1 MLTLKRPFLN
11 QPPQP
16 YSIQPSTYAACSMH
30 ACLLNL
36 IIDLQLKLNDAKI

>member
-16 YSIQPSTYAACSMH
+16 YTIQPSTYAACSVH
-30 ACLLNL
+30 ACLLSL
-36 IIDLQLKLNDAKI
+36 ISDLQLKLNDPKI

>member
-16 YSIQPSTYAACSMH
+16 YTIQPSTYAACSMY

>member
-1 MLTLKRPFLN
+1 MLTPKRPFLN

-16 YSIQPSTYAACSMH
+16 YTIQPSTYAACFMH
-30 ACLLNL
+30 AYLLNL